1 MKKIQKLTLLIFFI
15 FYSLAGNTQT
25 TVKGIVKDLQ
35 TKEALGFCNVAIK
48 GTKKGTITN
57 IEGVFSISVN
67 VKTDVLLFSYI
78 GYEPKSVEASILL
91 QKKEILLQKKELNK
105 IKNLIKEKGYT
116 IFPLEMFFNEKNII
130 KMEIG
135 IGKGKKEYD
144 KKKTIMEREILKFS
158 LKFSQ

>member
-1 MKKIQKLTLLIFFI
+1 MSHVLYNRKARFNYTIETKYT
-15 FYSLAGNTQT
+15 A
-25 TVKGIVKDLQ
+25 GIVLIGTEVKSIRD
-35 TKEALGFCNVAIK
+35 GMVNFGDSFCLFINDELWVRNL
-48 GTKKGTITN
+48 TISECKFGSPHN
-57 IEGVFSISVN
+57 PIQDR
-67 VKTDVLLFSYI
+67 KL
-78 GYEPKSVEASILL
+78 
-91 QKKEILLQKKELNK
+91 LLQKKELNK